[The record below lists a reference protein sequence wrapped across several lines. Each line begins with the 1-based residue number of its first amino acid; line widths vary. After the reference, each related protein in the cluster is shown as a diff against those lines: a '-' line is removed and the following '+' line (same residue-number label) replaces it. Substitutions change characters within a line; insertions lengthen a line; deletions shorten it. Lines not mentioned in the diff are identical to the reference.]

1 MPPRPDKEQLT
12 LALSKLS
19 ERLEEWRSNSN
30 GEVGR
35 RRIPEPIWERATE
48 LAGQYGVGAVSVP
61 LRLDHA
67 KLKSKV
73 DGGQHALKPS
83 NPKLPAADFV
93 EILGNP
99 AAPQPLAPCVL
110 HIESHRGSR
119 VRLEVGG
126 LDASGLATL
135 LREFT

>member
-1 MPPRPDKEQLT
+1 MPPRSEKEQLT
-12 LALSKLS
+12 RELSTLS
-19 ERLEEWRSNSN
+19 ERLEEWCSNSN
-30 GEVGR
+30 DEVGR

-48 LAGQYGVGAVSVP
+48 LAGRYGVAAVSIP

-73 DGGQHALKPS
+73 EARRRALQPS
-83 NPKLPAADFV
+83 SPNQPAPEFV
-93 EILGNP
+93 EIFGSP
-99 AAPQPLAPCVL
+99 AARSLAPCVL

-126 LDASGLATL
+126 LDAPGLALL
-135 LREFT
+135 LREFA

>member
-1 MPPRPDKEQLT
+1 MPPRSDKEQLT
-12 LALSKLS
+12 RALSKLS
-19 ERLEEWRSNSN
+19 ERLEEWRSHSK
-30 GEVGR
+30 GEIGR

-48 LAGQYGVGAVSVP
+48 LAGLYGVAAVSIP

-73 DGGQHALKPS
+73 EARRRALQPS
-83 NPKLPAADFV
+83 KPKLPAPEFV
-93 EILGNP
+93 EIFGNS
-99 AAPQPLAPCVL
+99 APPQSLAPCVL

-126 LDASGLATL
+126 LDAPGLAII
-135 LREFT
+135 LREFA